1 MTSKSFL
8 VRLLRI
14 IEFFETRM
22 WSRFVGLGWNFDV
35 VISRA
40 IL

>member
-1 MTSKSFL
+1 MTSKSCL

-14 IEFFETRM
+14 IEFFEIRKG
-22 WSRFVGLGWNFDV
+22 SRFVGLGWNFDA